1 MAAGYTFIETLAALM
16 IAGIMFGATVSL
28 AFSMIDRSRTSAA
41 ASFMSA
47 RIALT
52 RMEAVKRSAFVAIQ
66 FVGKSDGYWFRTYL
80 DGNHNGVLSK
90 DIIRGVDRPLSPEL
104 RLDQQFP
111 GVTFGIHPEVSGLD
125 PAEAF
130 DRSDPVQI
138 GSSTLMSFNP
148 NGSSTS
154 GTLFIRGLRA
164 NQFAVRVLGTT
175 ARARIFHFDFQDGKW
190 RTP

>member
-1 MAAGYTFIETLAALM
+1 MAAGYTFIETMTAM
-16 IAGIMFGATVSL
+16 TIAGIMFGATVPL
-28 AFSMIDRSRTSAA
+28 ALSMIDRTRVSAA
-41 ASFMSA
+41 ASFMCA

-52 RMEAVKRSAFVAIQ
+52 RMEAVKRSAFVGIQ

-90 DIIRGVDRPLSPEL
+90 DIIRGIDRPLTPEL

-111 GVTFGIHPEVSGLD
+111 GVMFGIHPEVSSLD
-125 PAEAF
+125 PGEAF
-130 DRSDPVQI
+130 DRTDPVQI

-154 GTLFIRGLRA
+154 GTLFIRGRRA